1 MAADAESNELSD
13 WIPEAVELGIS
24 LQGGRCART
33 GEGEGRQRTDL
44 SRQRLPLFSPCPP
57 PHISGAWRPVALP
70 RSCAL
75 CKSSI
80 RIAPHTSSSSAST
93 VPDEETT
100 NASSST
106 VSIQAAIYLDHHGTS
121 PSSAMGYITHHHPQ
135 FPSVKTSSRRSF
147 FSESTAVAATSPA
160 IHVWRQV
167 QQDHEPGWRDVPIQ
181 NHVDKDAANHAA
193 NLLKS
198 FMQRQRLLKTLQN
211 LTPS

>member
-24 LQGGRCART
+24 LQGGRCVRT

-70 RSCAL
+70 RSCARAAFGSPL
-75 CKSSI
+75 TPPPP
-80 RIAPHTSSSSAST
+80 APPLYPPMPPPRQSRSK
-93 VPDEETT
+93 P
-100 NASSST
+100 
-106 VSIQAAIYLDHHGTS
+106 
-121 PSSAMGYITHHHPQ
+121 PYIWITMAHHHHQPWATSRIIIPNFPQ
-135 FPSVKTSSRRSF
+135 SKPVREGVF
-147 FSESTAVAATSPA
+147 FRVPVAATSPA

-167 QQDHEPGWRDVPIQ
+167 QRDHEPGWRDVPIQ

-198 FMQRQRLLKTLQN
+198 FMQRKRLLKTLQN